1 MPRTMKSRRSIPIG
15 ALVIAGAAC
24 GLIALPVQAV
34 TPDELE
40 AKLQALTDEVTAL
53 RTELAK
59 VKADQRPAPA
69 VQVESLTPDATAS
82 APVRLTAQN
91 SGLTWSGYGQI
102 DYARPTD
109 NPSDTTSTVS
119 RFVVG
124 MSNQFDERTRLVSEV
139 EIENTISSAEDPG
152 EVEVE
157 QLYVERRIDDAMFGK
172 LGLFLIPSGLLNE
185 NHEPTT
191 FYGVL
196 RNRVETAIIPT
207 TWREGGALVQATT
220 EWGLRW
226 DVGVTTGFDLS
237 KWDPA
242 SPEGLESPLGS
253 IHQELALAKASD
265 LSGIAAVNYTG
276 VPGLRLGA
284 SIFRGDASQGQ
295 AGFDDNVVTLWE
307 AHGTWTPGRLEF
319 AALYANGHIS
329 NTAKVNA
336 TFVGNPTL
344 IPEDFFGWYVQAAYH
359 LLDWETG
366 SLRPFTRFE
375 RVNTASNYAS
385 IAPGLTPSDAP
396 DQDIITTGVNFLFA
410 SSVVLKADYQHF
422 DGDSESDQIN
432 LGLGYQF

>member
-1 MPRTMKSRRSIPIG
+1 M
-15 ALVIAGAAC
+15 
-24 GLIALPVQAV
+24 Q
-34 TPDELE
+34 
-40 AKLQALTDEVTAL
+40 
-53 RTELAK
+53 
-59 VKADQRPAPA
+59 
-69 VQVESLTPDATAS
+69 
-82 APVRLTAQN
+82 
-91 SGLTWSGYGQI
+91 
-102 DYARPTD
+102 
-109 NPSDTTSTVS
+109 
-119 RFVVG
+119 
-124 MSNQFDERTRLVSEV
+124 
-139 EIENTISSAEDPG
+139 
-152 EVEVE
+152 
-157 QLYVERRIDDAMFGK
+157 MFGK

-220 EWGLRW
+220 EGGLRW

-307 AHGTWTPGRLEF
+307 AHGTWTPGRFEF

-344 IPEDFFGWYVQAAYH
+344 DPRGLFWLVRAGCIPPARLGKRFAPPVHTLRTGQHCVELRKHRARADAVGRAGSRYH
-359 LLDWETG
+359 HYWCELPVRAQRRSQSRLPAFRRRSARAIRST
-366 SLRPFTRFE
+366 
-375 RVNTASNYAS
+375 
-385 IAPGLTPSDAP
+385 
-396 DQDIITTGVNFLFA
+396 
-410 SSVVLKADYQHF
+410 
-422 DGDSESDQIN
+422 
-432 LGLGYQF
+432 